1 MPGGSSIQ
9 GAWGLKR
16 GQSLPRFQFL
26 FDQQQARKVRSNLS
40 MATPMADVVQLAG
53 VAGGFGMGQLADR
66 VVHVKSR
73 QEVEEG
79 EETSNDEESCLQEQP
94 LSSETARQ
102 H

>member
-1 MPGGSSIQ
+1 M
-9 GAWGLKR
+9 
-16 GQSLPRFQFL
+16 
-26 FDQQQARKVRSNLS
+26 RSNLS

-79 EETSNDEESCLQEQP
+79 EETSDDEESCLQEQP